1 MFEDD
6 PHHIIAIG
14 ASAGG
19 MEEINSFFDHTPLD
33 GVSYV
38 IVQHLSSDFKSRM
51 VDLLAKH
58 SKLVVEQAEDGMKV
72 QCNQVY
78 LIPSNKY
85 MTIRECSLYLTE
97 KEKIQGPHLTINTFF
112 DSLAASYGKKA
123 IAIVLSGL
131 GSDGTEGIKAIKK
144 AGGMVMARDPETSEF
159 SSMPSHA
166 IATGLVDFVLEP
178 ALMPGAIE
186 DYVKHEGSLIADHRD
201 DEKDLTAII
210 GLIKERSPLDFSDY
224 KQPTIL
230 RRTKRRA
237 SSHNFNTLGKYLNY
251 LKETPLEVD
260 ALAKEFLI
268 SVTSFFRDAAAF
280 DFIQRKVLPGILKGL
295 SPDEE
300 LKMWVAGCAT
310 GEEVYSLAI
319 LIAEQ
324 LTGTLAATVVKL
336 FATDIDGDAL
346 IHAGKGVYS
355 KTISKNVSPERLE
368 RYFLKEGEHYRV
380 KPVIRKMVIFAKHDL
395 VKNPP
400 YCNMHLISCRNL
412 LIYMAPVLQ
421 KKIFT
426 MMLFGLKKDGY
437 LFLGSSENPMPII
450 KNLEVVNKKWKIY
463 KNLETKRA
471 ISFDAFSMPD
481 LRDTKHIPS
490 RFSPDMA
497 KTTNHNTP
505 SEEIQ
510 ESLAIKLDYLAVCI
524 DENNQV
530 IKSYGDTSKYL
541 LHKHFSS
548 NLSELLPKPL
558 AVVFNTLSK
567 EVLKT
572 NENAVLNGI
581 KIKQGQHLVNVSLSV
596 SPLVLKG
603 KEKLLWVTFTEDK
616 SVASVQKDL
625 VYDEKIYLD
634 QYVVNLEE
642 ELKELKERL
651 HSSNEKLDASNEN
664 LQSFNEEIISANEEM
679 QSTNEEMQSVNEEL
693 HTINSDYLLKNKELL
708 EINDDLNNYFR
719 SNINGQLFIDN
730 ELRLMK
736 FSPGT
741 IKQINLLETDIGRP
755 LSNISTNI
763 KFETIINDIKKV
775 LAEGCVITK
784 EIETNNGKWYQ
795 IMTMPYVQQADRTNN
810 GAIITFN
817 DITELKRIQHELD
830 ISSKMLGM
838 AIESAAMGIWSID
851 VETREFIPSLRLKE
865 LFGFHADE
873 KMTYEAAIGQ
883 IDGEYQSLVTD
894 AVEACISL
902 GKICDVEF
910 SLKGLHDGKLRWIRA
925 NGNLAHDKDGAA
937 GYFTGVMLD
946 VTVHKLDDI
955 RKSDFIAMA
964 SHELRTPLT
973 SLQGYLQLLTSN
985 AKKAGDPFSV
995 VKLDKAHIQ
1004 VKKMTALIN
1013 GFLNASSFEAGK
1025 IYLNEQPFEI
1035 NGLMREIVDDIILV
1049 IESHPIVVASNCNI
1063 VVRADRE
1070 KIGQVIT
1077 NFLSNAI
1084 KYSPKGK
1091 KIIVSCK
1098 ENNGMVEVSI
1108 ADEGLGIATQDQEK
1122 LFDRYY
1128 RIETEQT
1135 QNISGF
1141 GLGLYLSAE
1150 IIQRHKG
1157 RVWVKSQMGKGS
1169 VFYFSLPL
1177 DPSLN

>member
-1 MFEDD
+1 MFKAD

-38 IVQHLSSDFKSRM
+38 IIQHLSADFKSRM
-51 VDLLAKH
+51 VDLLARH
-58 SKLVVEQAEDGMKV
+58 SKLIVEEAEDGMKV

-85 MTIRECSLYLTE
+85 MTIREGCLYLTE
-97 KEKIQGPHLTINTFF
+97 KEKIKGPHLTINAFF
-112 DSLAASYGKKA
+112 DSLAANYGKKA
-123 IAIVLSGL
+123 IGIVMSGL

-144 AGGMVMARDPETSEF
+144 AGGMVMARDPKTSEF

-186 DYVKHEGSLIADHRD
+186 DYVKHEGDLITDHQD

-210 GLIKERSPLDFSDY
+210 GLIKDRSPLDFSDY

-237 SSHNFNTLGKYLNY
+237 STHNFNTLGRYLDF
-251 LKETPLEVD
+251 LKVTPLEVD

-268 SVTSFFRDAAAF
+268 SVTSFFRDPAAF
-280 DFIQRKVLPGILKGL
+280 DFIQSKVLPDILERL
-295 SPDEE
+295 APEEE

-310 GEEVYSLAI
+310 GEEVYTMAI

-324 LTGTLAATVVKL
+324 LKGRLADTVVKL
-336 FATDIDGDAL
+336 FATDIDSDAL
-346 IHAGKGVYS
+346 VHAGKGVYS
-355 KTISKNVSPERLE
+355 KNIAKNISPERLE
-368 RYFLKEGEHYRV
+368 KYFLKEGESYRV

-437 LFLGSSENPMPII
+437 LFLGSSESPMPII
-450 KNLEVVNKKWKIY
+450 KNLQVVHKKWKIY

-471 ISFDAFSMPD
+471 ISFEAFSMPD
-481 LRDTKHIPS
+481 TRQIPS
-490 RFSPDMA
+490 RFSPGA
-497 KTTNHNTP
+497 VKNTNHNNL
-505 SEEIQ
+505 SEEIN
-510 ESLAIKLDYLAVCI
+510 ESLANKLDYLAVCI
-524 DENNQV
+524 DEHNQV
-530 IKSYGDTSKYL
+530 VRSYGDTTKYL
-541 LHKHFSS
+541 LNKHFSS
-548 NLSELLPKPL
+548 NLPELLPKPL
-558 AVVFNTLSK
+558 AVAFNALSK
-567 EVLKT
+567 KVLKT
-572 NENAVLNGI
+572 NENVVLKGI
-581 KIKQGQHLVNVSLSV
+581 KIKHNQDIINVSLSI
-596 SPLVLKG
+596 SPLILKG
-603 KEKLLWVTFTEDK
+603 RERLLWVTFSEDK
-616 SVASVQKDL
+616 SVLPVQKDTI
-625 VYDEKIYLD
+625 YDEKAYLD
-634 QYVVNLEE
+634 QYIVNLEE
-642 ELKELKERL
+642 ELREFKDKLYTA
-651 HSSNEKLDASNEN
+651 NEKLDASNEN
-664 LQSFNEEIISANEEM
+664 MQSFNEELISSNEEM

-693 HTINSDYLLKNKELL
+693 HTINSDYQLKNKELL

-730 ELRLMK
+730 QLRLMK

-741 IKQINLLETDIGRP
+741 VKQINLLETDIGRP

-763 KFETIINDIKKV
+763 KFETIIDDIKKV

-795 IMTMPYVQQADRTNN
+795 IMTMPYVQQADHSNN

-817 DITELKRIQHELD
+817 DITELKRIQQELD
-830 ISSKMLGM
+830 ISSKTLGM
-838 AIESAAMGIWSID
+838 AIDSAKMGIWSID
-851 VETREFIPSLRLKE
+851 AKTREFIPSLRLKE

-873 KMTYEAAIGQ
+873 QMSYESVIAQ
-883 IDGEYQSLVTD
+883 IDIEYQSLVTD
-894 AVEACISL
+894 AVEAAINL
-902 GKICDVEF
+902 GEVCDVEF
-910 SLKGLHDGKLRWIRA
+910 PLKGFHDGKLRWVRA
-925 NGNLAHDKDGAA
+925 NGNLTYDQDGKP
-937 GYFTGVMLD
+937 GYFTGVMHD
-946 VTVHKLDDI
+946 VTAHKQDDI

-964 SHELRTPLT
+964 SHELKTPLT
-973 SLQGYLQLLTSN
+973 TLQAYVQMLT
-985 AKKAGDPFSV
+985 AKASKAGDTFAV
-995 VKLDKAHIQ
+995 GALNKAYIQ
-1004 VKKMTALIN
+1004 VKKMSALIN
-1013 GFLNASSFEAGK
+1013 GFLSASSFEAGK
-1025 IYLNEQPFEI
+1025 IYLNEQPFEM
-1035 NGLMREIVDDIILV
+1035 NTLLKEIVEDMMLV
-1049 IESHPIVVASNCNI
+1049 TQSHDIVVTSDCNI
-1063 VVRADRE
+1063 VVHADRD

-1084 KYSPKGK
+1084 KYSPRGK
-1091 KIIVSCK
+1091 NIKVSCK
-1098 ENNGMVEVSI
+1098 EIKGEVEVSI
-1108 ADEGLGIATQDQEK
+1108 TDEGLGIEPQDLEK

-1128 RIETEQT
+1128 RIESEQT

-1150 IIQRHKG
+1150 IIQRHRGK
-1157 RVWVKSQMGKGS
+1157 VWVESEMEKGS
-1169 VFYFSLPL
+1169 TFYFSLPL
-1177 DPSLN
+1177 I

>member
-1 MFEDD
+1 MPMPKAD

-19 MEEINSFFDHTPLD
+19 MEEINSFFDHTSLD

-38 IVQHLSSDFKSRM
+38 IIQHLSADFKSRM
-51 VDLLAKH
+51 LDLLTRH
-58 SKLVVEQAEDGMKV
+58 SKLIVEEAEDGMKV
-72 QCNQVY
+72 LCNQVY

-85 MTIRECSLYLTE
+85 MTIRGGNLYLTE
-97 KEKIQGPHLTINTFF
+97 KGKTQGPHLTINTFF
-112 DSLAASYGKKA
+112 ESLATNYGKKA
-123 IAIVLSGL
+123 IGIIFSGL

-178 ALMPGAIE
+178 ALMPGTIE
-186 DYVKHEGSLIADHRD
+186 DYVKYGGDLVAYQQE
-201 DEKDLTAII
+201 DEKDLSAII
-210 GLIKERSPLDFSDY
+210 NLIKERSPLDFSDY

-237 SSHNFNTLGKYLNY
+237 SSHNFNTLGKYLSY
-251 LKETPLEVD
+251 LKETPMEVD

-268 SVTSFFRDAAAF
+268 SVTSFFRDPAAF
-280 DFIQRKVLPGILKGL
+280 DFIESKILPDILEKL
-295 SPDEE
+295 APDEE
-300 LKMWVAGCAT
+300 LKMWIAGCAT

-324 LTGTLAATVVKL
+324 LTGRLSDTVVRL
-336 FATDIDGDAL
+336 FATDIDSDAL

-355 KTISKNVSPERLE
+355 KNIAQNMSAERLE
-368 RYFLKEGEHYRV
+368 KYFFKEGEFYRV

-412 LIYMAPVLQ
+412 LIYMTLVLQ
-421 KKIFT
+421 KKIFA

-437 LFLGSSENPMPII
+437 LFLGSSENPVSII
-450 KNLEVVNKKWKIY
+450 KNLEVVHKKWKIY

-471 ISFDAFSMPD
+471 ISFEEFSMPD
-481 LRDTKHIPS
+481 VPDAKHTPS
-490 RFSPDMA
+490 RFSPGQI
-497 KTTNHNTP
+497 KNTNHNNL
-505 SEEIQ
+505 SEEIH
-510 ESLAIKLDYLAVCI
+510 ESLAHKLDYLTVCI
-524 DENNQV
+524 DEHNQV
-530 IKSYGDTSKYL
+530 LRSYGDTTKYL

-548 NLSELLPKPL
+548 DLAELLPKPL
-558 AVVFNTLSK
+558 AVAFNTLSK
-567 EVLKT
+567 GALKT

-581 KIKQGQHLVNVSLSV
+581 KIKQGQQVVSVSLSI
-596 SPLVLKG
+596 SPLILKG
-603 KEKLLWVTFTEDK
+603 REKLLWVTFSDDK
-616 SVASVQKDL
+616 SALPVQKNA

-634 QYVVNLEE
+634 QYIINLEE
-642 ELKELKERL
+642 ERKDLQDKLNIA
-651 HSSNEKLDASNEN
+651 NEKLDTSNEN
-664 LQSFNEEIISANEEM
+664 MQSFNEELISANEEM

-693 HTINSDYLLKNKELL
+693 HTINSDYQLKNKELL

-741 IKQINLLETDIGRP
+741 VKQINLLESDVGRP

-763 KFETIINDIKKV
+763 KFETILDDIKKV

-795 IMTMPYVQQADRTNN
+795 IMTMPYVQLADHSNN
-810 GAIITFN
+810 GAIITFY
-817 DITELKRIQHELD
+817 DITELKRIQQELN

-838 AIESAAMGIWSID
+838 AIDSAEMGIWSID
-851 VETREFIPSLRLKE
+851 ATTREFIPSPRLKE
-865 LFGFHADE
+865 LFGFHLDE
-873 KMTYEAAIGQ
+873 PMTFESAIAQ
-883 IDGEYQSLVTD
+883 IDSEYQSLLRNT
-894 AVEACISL
+894 VEAAIDR
-902 GKICDVEF
+902 GEICDVEF
-910 SLKGLHDGKLRWIRA
+910 PLKGFHDGKLRWIRA
-925 NGNLAHDKDGAA
+925 NGNLTHDLDGKPA
-937 GYFTGVMLD
+937 YFTGLMLD
-946 VTVHKLDDI
+946 VTVHKQDDI
-955 RKSDFIAMA
+955 RKTDFIAMA
-964 SHELRTPLT
+964 SHELKTPLT
-973 SLQGYLQLLTSN
+973 TLQAYVQLLASKAN
-985 AKKAGDPFSV
+985 KAGDIFAV
-995 VKLDKAHIQ
+995 GALEKANIQ
-1004 VKKMTALIN
+1004 VKKMSTLIN
-1013 GFLNASSFEAGK
+1013 GFLSASSFEAGK
-1025 IYLNEQPFEI
+1025 IYLNEQSFEM
-1035 NGLMREIVDDIILV
+1035 NTLLREIVEDIMLITK
-1049 IESHPIVVASNCNI
+1049 SHYIVVTSDCNI
-1063 VVRADRE
+1063 AVHADRD

-1084 KYSPKGK
+1084 KYSSKGK
-1091 KIIVSCK
+1091 NITVSCREIK
-1098 ENNGMVEVSI
+1098 GVVEVSI
-1108 ADEGLGIATQDQEK
+1108 TDEGLGIALQDHAK

-1128 RIETEQT
+1128 RIESEQT

-1157 RVWVKSQMGKGS
+1157 KVWVESEMDKGS
-1169 VFYFSLPL
+1169 TFYFSLPL
-1177 DPSLN
+1177 V